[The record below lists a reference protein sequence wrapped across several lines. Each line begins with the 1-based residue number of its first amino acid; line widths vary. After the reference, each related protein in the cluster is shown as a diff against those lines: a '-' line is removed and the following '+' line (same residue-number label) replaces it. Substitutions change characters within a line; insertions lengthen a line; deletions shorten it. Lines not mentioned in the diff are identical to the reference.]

1 MDHHHGLTP
10 VISEVLTVMSGQIMK
25 TKTVITFVPNIDH
38 QNEVNQDISNATN
51 NLEKMNFENQGKM
64 AKIVRPLHGG
74 KAAGHDFRN
83 SLRSCVMHLDFDSC
97 KADPDVW
104 MRKTIKSDGGSR
116 YWEYVLLYTDD
127 ALVVS
132 ENGERVLREEI

>member
-64 AKIVRPLHGG
+64 EEY
-74 KAAGHDFRN
+74 
-83 SLRSCVMHLDFDSC
+83 DS
-97 KADPDVW
+97 
-104 MRKTIKSDGGSR
+104 
-116 YWEYVLLYTDD
+116 
-127 ALVVS
+127 
-132 ENGERVLREEI
+132 N